1 MAGTSSSPSDANKMA
16 SVDKSAIVNPFE
28 FPKWIGWWIAA
39 SWNSTSMEFSSS
51 EVKLRMIPVAFHNMN
66 LQNANHVNRLVETA
80 LRIID
85 INKSPKNCV
94 KLTYIPAVF
103 HNFFV
108 PLSKKGYF

>member
-1 MAGTSSSPSDANKMA
+1 
-16 SVDKSAIVNPFE
+16 
-28 FPKWIGWWIAA
+28 
-39 SWNSTSMEFSSS
+39 MEFSSS

-94 KLTYIPAVF
+94 KLTYIPVVF
-103 HNFFV
+103 HKIFCSPFQKRIF
-108 PLSKKGYF
+108 KKKNT